1 MGSNLSP
8 VGQSAILMIRT
19 YQKLLSP
26 LLGQHCRFYPSCS
39 QYTLEAIQE
48 WGLAK
53 GMWLGARRIGRCHP
67 LNEGG
72 IDPVPRRSDTDPD
85 LKTRTQPDGV
95 DDPVS
100 PQSSD
105 KSH

>member
-48 WGLAK
+48 WGLVK
-53 GMWLGARRIGRCHP
+53 GMWLGTKRISRCHP

-72 IDPVPRRSDTDPD
+72 IDPVPRKAD
-85 LKTRTQPDGV
+85 LNNHLSSHTQDAQ
-95 DDPVS
+95 DS
-100 PQSSD
+100 YNSSS
-105 KSH
+105 K